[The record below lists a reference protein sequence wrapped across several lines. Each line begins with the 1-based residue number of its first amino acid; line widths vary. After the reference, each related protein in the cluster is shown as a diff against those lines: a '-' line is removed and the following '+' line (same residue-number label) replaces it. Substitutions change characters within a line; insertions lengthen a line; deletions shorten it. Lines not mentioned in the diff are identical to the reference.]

1 MDSSK
6 PPFTWVLT
14 PKSAMEA
21 AGLVLGVI
29 PVAIQ
34 GLNTYR
40 KIVSSIKSARRDLDC
55 LIRGLETE
63 HTILQNTCEIL
74 LKGIAPDSVLTRC
87 YDRESFWSGL
97 GGL

>member
-1 MDSSK
+1 
-6 PPFTWVLT
+6 
-14 PKSAMEA
+14 MEA